1 MLPRGGGRTTYQVF
15 LLLKRRN
22 LFFFL
27 IMLCLFN
34 IIPKLLK
41 WLILRNE
48 KGEITVEKL
57 SGRECGKPLVTVL
70 EIVRKK
76 GNIMAIRHSTILYL
90 VDNWLLIDF
99 S

>member
-1 MLPRGGGRTTYQVF
+1 MYQVF

-48 KGEITVEKL
+48 KGEITTHIKKVQNNRKFLHNSKLMIFKAWMKTISIKVEL
-57 SGRECGKPLVTVL
+57 TQE
-70 EIVRKK
+70 
-76 GNIMAIRHSTILYL
+76 
-90 VDNWLLIDF
+90 
-99 S
+99 